1 MSYLHYHVENGI
13 AHVELNRPDK
23 HNALNEGIFTAI
35 ADCIRRIKK
44 DKAVRVV
51 IVSGNGASFCSGLDV
66 KSVMGNPKSA
76 LKLMWKWL
84 PGNPNLAQQVS
95 VGWRRLPVPV
105 IIAIHG
111 KCWGGGMQIALGGD
125 YRIATPDSSLSVL
138 EAKWGLIPDM
148 GGTLGMRECMGID
161 HAKRIAITAEE
172 LTPEEALSIGLIS
185 KISDSPKEEAQQLAL
200 QLMARSP
207 DVNRRVKRMYQQVW
221 GTNERQILA
230 KETIN
235 QIKIFMGKNQK
246 IAVKRSLGNSEINYK
261 L

>member
-23 HNALNEGIFTAI
+23 HNALNEGMFTAI
-35 ADCIRRIKK
+35 VDCISRIKK

-84 PGNPNLAQQVS
+84 PGSPNLAQQVS

-105 IIAIHG
+105 IMAIHG

-185 KISDSPKEEAQQLAL
+185 KISDSPTEEAQKLAH

-207 DVNRRVKRMYQQVW
+207 DVNKRVKRMYQQVW

-246 IAVKRSLGNSEINYK
+246 IAVKRSLGNSDSEYE

>member
-1 MSYLHYHVENGI
+1 
-13 AHVELNRPDK
+13 
-23 HNALNEGIFTAI
+23 
-35 ADCIRRIKK
+35 
-44 DKAVRVV
+44 
-51 IVSGNGASFCSGLDV
+51 
-66 KSVMGNPKSA
+66 
-76 LKLMWKWL
+76 
-84 PGNPNLAQQVS
+84 
-95 VGWRRLPVPV
+95 
-105 IIAIHG
+105 
-111 KCWGGGMQIALGGD
+111 
-125 YRIATPDSSLSVL
+125 VL

-185 KISDSPKEEAQQLAL
+185 KISDSPKEEAQQLAI